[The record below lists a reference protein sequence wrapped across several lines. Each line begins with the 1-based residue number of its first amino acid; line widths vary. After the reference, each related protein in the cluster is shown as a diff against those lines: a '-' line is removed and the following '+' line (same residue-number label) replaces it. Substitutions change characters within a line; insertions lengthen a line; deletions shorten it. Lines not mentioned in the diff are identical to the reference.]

1 MKICPWSLVFKINL
15 LRSSERSEFALLT
28 VEMVSLILWGVVT
41 TASVSP
47 WMALE
52 TCLDQALAIQGTNEH
67 VMRAWSS
74 SLWHSCGTFPPLLG
88 GTARWPFVG
97 KFIFHTA
104 GN

>member
-1 MKICPWSLVFKINL
+1 
-15 LRSSERSEFALLT
+15 
-28 VEMVSLILWGVVT
+28 MVSLSLLGVVT
-41 TASVSP
+41 TASASL

-74 SLWHSCGTFPPLLG
+74 PVSGTAVVLPPLLG
-88 GTARWPFVG
+88 DTACWPFVG